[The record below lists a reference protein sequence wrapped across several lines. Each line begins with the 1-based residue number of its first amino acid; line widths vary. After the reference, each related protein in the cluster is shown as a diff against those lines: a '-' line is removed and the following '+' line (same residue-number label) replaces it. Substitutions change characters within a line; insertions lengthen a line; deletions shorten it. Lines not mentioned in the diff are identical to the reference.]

1 MKEFN
6 APSANTRSPLK
17 ALPMARTVRYGT
29 PLLAV
34 TLALAGTV
42 ILQPYEFR
50 TPFSFLAI
58 MISAWIGGLGPG
70 VLAAGLAM
78 LFLNLKLSPGAVG
91 AIDYQ
96 RVPNMIG
103 FFITALLVGT
113 WSRARAELESR
124 LRERAQGSN
133 DPGPHTNEASQ

>member
-1 MKEFN
+1 MKESN
-6 APSANTRSPLK
+6 APSANPRSYLQS
-17 ALPMARTVRYGT
+17 LPMARTVRYGT

-34 TLALAGTV
+34 TLALGGAYL
-42 ILQPYEFR
+42 LQPYEFR
-50 TPFSFLAI
+50 TPLSFLAI

-78 LFLNLKLSPGAVG
+78 LFLNLKLSPEAVG
-91 AIDYQ
+91 ATDYQ

-103 FFITALLVGT
+103 FLMTALLVGM

-124 LRERAQGSN
+124 LWERTRDSN
-133 DPGPHTNEASQ
+133 DSGPHIRDASQ